1 MSSMIQDAQRIVHD
15 SINAVLPDTAVRRAL
30 AGRQFSKPVKLIAI
44 GKAAWHMAH
53 AACTTLG
60 DQVDCGVI
68 ITKYNHSEGDIPH
81 VEIFEAGHPVP
92 DENSVRAARRALA
105 LVQGLTQEDTVLFLV
120 SGGGSALFELP
131 LEGASLDDIASLTRQ
146 MLACGADIAEIN
158 TLRKHLSAVKGGR
171 FGEACAPAHVECIV
185 LSDVLGDSLDTIASG
200 PAVPDQSS
208 CEDVQRIIAKYALS
222 VPEHLIPILNRETP
236 KRLSNVCTRI
246 TGNVTALCQAA
257 ADSAQALGYRP
268 LLMTTTL
275 DCEAREAGA
284 MLAAIAREIRRSG
297 QPVQPPCA
305 VILGGETVVHLRGK
319 GRGGRNQEL
328 TLAAAAGIDGL
339 PDTCVFSV
347 GSDGTDGP
355 TDAAG
360 GIVTG
365 DFAQKARERRLS
377 IEKALADNDS
387 YAILHDMDAHL
398 MTGPTGTNVN
408 DVCVLLCR

>member
-1 MSSMIQDAQRIVHD
+1 MSSIIQDAQRIVHD
-15 SINAVLPDTAVRRAL
+15 SIKAVLPDAAVRRAL

-44 GKAAWHMAH
+44 GKAAWRMAH

-68 ITKYNHSEGDIPH
+68 ITKYNHSKGDIPRI
-81 VEIFEAGHPVP
+81 EIFEAGHPVP
-92 DENSVRAARRALA
+92 DENGVRGTRRALE
-105 LVQGLTQEDTVLFLV
+105 LVRGLTQEDTVLFLV

-131 LEGASLDDIASLTRQ
+131 LEGASLDDIAALTCQ
-146 MLACGADIAEIN
+146 LLACGAEITEIN

-171 FGEACAPAHVECIV
+171 FGAACAPAQVECIV

-200 PAVPDQSS
+200 PAVPDQTS
-208 CEDVQRIIAKYALS
+208 CEDVQRIMAKYALS
-222 VPEHLIPILNRETP
+222 VPEHLIPLLNRETP
-236 KRLSNVCTRI
+236 KRLTNVCTQI

-257 ADSAQALGYRP
+257 ADSARALGYHP
-268 LLMTTTL
+268 LLLTTTL
-275 DCEAREAGA
+275 DGEAREAGA
-284 MLAAIAREIRRSG
+284 MLASIAREIHRSG

-305 VILGGETVVHLRGK
+305 VILGGETVVHLHGK
-319 GRGGRNQEL
+319 GKGGRNQEL
-328 TLAAAAGIDGL
+328 ALAAADGIDGL
-339 PDTCVFSV
+339 PDTCIFSV

-365 DFAQKARERRLS
+365 EFAQKARARGLS
-377 IEKALADNDS
+377 IEAALADNDS
-387 YAILHDMDAHL
+387 YTILRDMDAL
-398 MTGPTGTNVN
+398 LVTGPTGTNVN

>member
-1 MSSMIQDAQRIVHD
+1 MSSMIQDAQKIVQD
-15 SINAVLPDTAVRRAL
+15 AIKAVLPDAAVQRAL
-30 AGRQFSKPVKLIAI
+30 ASRRFLKPVKLIAI
-44 GKAAWHMAH
+44 GKAAWRMAN
-53 AACTTLG
+53 AACAVLG
-60 DQVDCGVI
+60 DQVDCGVV
-68 ITKYNHSEGDIPH
+68 ITKYGHSEG
-81 VEIFEAGHPVP
+81 EIARMEVFEAGHPVP

-105 LVQGLTQEDTVLFLV
+105 LVQGLTQEDTVLFLI

-200 PAVPDQSS
+200 PAVPDQTS
-208 CEDVQRIIAKYALS
+208 CADVQRIMAKYAFS
-222 VPEHLIPILNRETP
+222 VPEHLIPLLNRETP

-257 ADSAQALGYRP
+257 ADSAQTLGYHP
-268 LLMTTTL
+268 LLVTTTL
-275 DCEAREAGA
+275 NCEAREAGA
-284 MLAAIAREIRRSG
+284 MLASIAREIRRSG

-305 VILGGETVVHLRGK
+305 VIFGGETVVHLHGNGK
-319 GRGGRNQEL
+319 GGRNQEL
-328 TLAAAAGIDGL
+328 ALASAVGIDGL
-339 PDTCVFSV
+339 PDACIFSV

-365 DFAQKARERRLS
+365 EFAQKAKERGLS
-377 IEKALADNDS
+377 IEAALADNDS